1 MRSRNNV
8 SVRRL
13 FAAGLGVAGL
23 VGPLLGGCSDFYYDR
38 RQTIALS
45 TGDALAANQVQQ
57 MVDPWPRE
65 AADKD
70 IAFNGE
76 RMQAAVERY
85 RQNRV
90 TPPVNATT
98 SSVAYQQA
106 QAAAASATTATQT
119 TTSTAAPPASGAP
132 SP

>member
-1 MRSRNNV
+1 
-8 SVRRL
+8 L
-13 FAAGLGVAGL
+13 FGAGLAVAGL
-23 VGPLLGGCSDFYYDR
+23 IGPLLGGCSDLYYDR

-45 TGDALAANQVQQ
+45 TGNALAANQVGQ

-65 AADKD
+65 AAQKE

-106 QAAAASATTATQT
+106 QAAAASATSATQT
-119 TTSTAAPPASGAP
+119 TTTVTPAAGAP